1 MLRELLE
8 RRAALAGELRA
19 LNDKPAGDNGDLSQ
33 DQRGRWDSLKGELDT
48 LEQRISRQA
57 TLDDADRR
65 MAGQPIAGTGD
76 RDFERAFAGVGMTD
90 AMRAQMGATD
100 ERACRAREL
109 SQELEHRSGRKAQ
122 GMLWDMS
129 LGRPEQ
135 RVLTTTTPAGGPG
148 GTLVATDYR
157 QQDFIGRL
165 RSSTVVPRLGA
176 RVINNAVGNIAIG
189 RLSKSVTAGWVAEN
203 QPFPVSDPEF
213 DGITLSPKHLG
224 VITELSRNM
233 LQQTSPDAEALVQDD
248 QARVLAEG
256 LDLAALAG
264 TGTGNQPRGILNQPG
279 LQTVDG
285 PLTYLTAADMIAAVD
300 DANALGSM
308 AFVGNAGIRRA
319 IAGLLDA
326 AGNPLGAATVLQNTP
341 SAFTNLMPNG
351 TLLFGDFSQLI
362 VAFWS
367 ELDILVNPYAEGP
380 YSRGNIMVRT
390 ALTCDIAVR
399 HIESF
404 AVMTNATAVGA

>member
-33 DQRGRWDSLKGELDT
+33 EQRGRWDALKGELDT

-65 MAGQPIAGTGD
+65 MAGQPIAGTVD
-76 RDFERAFAGVGMTD
+76 RDFERAFAGVGLLD
-90 AMRAQMGATD
+90 AIRAQTGATD
-100 ERACRAREL
+100 ERAGRAREL
-109 SQELEHRSGRKAQ
+109 SQELARRSGRSPQ
-122 GMLWDMS
+122 GLFWDMR

-135 RVLTTTTPAGGPG
+135 RTLTTTTPADGPG
-148 GTLVATDYR
+148 GTLIPTDYR
-157 QQDFIGRL
+157 AQDFIDRL
-165 RSSTVVPRLGA
+165 RSATVVRRLGA
-176 RVINNAVGNIAIG
+176 RVISNAVGNIAIP
-189 RLSKSVTAGWVAEN
+189 RLTGSVTAGWVAEN
-203 QPFPVSDPEF
+203 QPFPMSDPKF
-213 DGITLSPKHLG
+213 GSLTMTPKHMG

-264 TGTGNQPRGILNQPG
+264 TGAGNQPRGILNQPG
-279 LQTVDG
+279 LRTVAG
-285 PLTYLTAADMIAAVD
+285 PLNYLTAADMIAAAD

-326 AGNPLGAATVLQNTP
+326 AGNPLGAAVVLQNTP

-367 ELDILVNPYAEGP
+367 ELDVLVNPFAEGP
-380 YSRGNIMVRT
+380 YSRGNVMIRT
-390 ALTCDIAVR
+390 ALTADIAVR

-404 AVMTNATAVGA
+404 AVMTDATAVGA